1 MAEVIN
7 STKIHPSFCL
17 TIHHVIVVQEL
28 GREGILPFSSF
39 FASNQPFNAPLAG
52 LFTEYLVSCIYL
64 IAVPPGDA
72 YIFLINSK
80 SKKIESLFFLL
91 KLRFCFYHSGILCDD
106 CS

>member
-1 MAEVIN
+1 MPSLHYLLWATYCLASFFMAEVIN
-7 STKIHPSFCL
+7 QLGLSFFARL
-17 TIHHVIVVQEL
+17 THRTVVQEL

-39 FASNQPFNAPLAG
+39 FASNRPFNAPLAG

-80 SKKIESLFFLL
+80 LKISYFETF
-91 KLRFCFYHSGILCDD
+91 
-106 CS
+106 

>member
-7 STKIHPSFCL
+7 RLGSSFFAWL
-17 TIHHVIVVQEL
+17 SPPTVIQEL

-52 LFTEYLVSCIYL
+52 IFTDYLVSCIYL

-80 SKKIESLFFLL
+80 SNILWFR
-91 KLRFCFYHSGILCDD
+91 RF
-106 CS
+106 